1 MDELDPTLDFTM
13 IEYLRTK
20 QLLDEYEPID
30 VEELKLQADL
40 YYLENYRLRE
50 KLFQGVV
57 PTISE
62 RKVLLHQIH
71 DLKGHTS
78 Y

>member
-20 QLLDEYEPID
+20 QISDEYESID
-30 VEELKLQADL
+30 VEAFKLRVDL
-40 YYLENYRLRE
+40 YYLENHRLRE
-50 KLFQGVV
+50 KLSQRVV

-62 RKVLLHQIH
+62 RKVLLH
-71 DLKGHTS
+71 
-78 Y
+78 

>member
-20 QLLDEYEPID
+20 QVPDEYELAD
-30 VEELKLQADL
+30 VEAIKLRADL
-40 YYLENYRLRE
+40 YYLENYRFRE
-50 KLFQGVV
+50 KLSQRVV

-62 RKVLLHQIH
+62 RKVLLH
-71 DLKGHTS
+71 
-78 Y
+78 